1 MKKSNK
7 YEIIHDYLVVKSYN
21 SSDKD
26 ELKNIASRMAGIL
39 PLLEDDEIDLYNR
52 IILDIK
58 YTQQKER
65 RIKWFVFVVW
75 NLERIFIIKR

>member
-65 RIKWFVFVVW
+65 RIK
-75 NLERIFIIKR
+75 